1 MKDFDAIDALLAGA
15 RQEVPLPAAG
25 ERRDL
30 RERLGLSR
38 AQVARALG
46 VSPSTVGGWEAG
58 RDPAGEAREKYAYFL
73 EGARTRLEER
83 AAGPEKPGAR
93 ATAEADAEAGAQ
105 AQASTEAVVG
115 TGAVAGAGT
124 GVGPG
129 AESGAGTK
137 AAQTDAAGTAGTG
150 TAGTGTAGTGT
161 AGTGTAGTGT
171 AGTGTAGAGVGGPG
185 AGRPPWVPDAAVP
198 DDVEVLAAPRPCV
211 LCGAPAHHQVAGFPQ
226 HLDPAEC
233 RTPAPPAS
241 QPSQAPAAPSVPSAP
256 SSGTASPG
264 PSARTAPAAGA
275 ARRGRPATA
284 GIGGRPAGPGGPAR
298 SGGPVQV
305 VPAGR
310 RLRAASDS
318 PDLIG
323 QAVAA
328 ALARH
333 EGDMEAA
340 TAELV
345 RRAIP
350 DAMALLDET
359 RKGGRYDVVAHPWLP
374 DVLRKQSSRGADHIW
389 EARPKWARREL
400 PPGSHLVTALDV
412 NGAYLS
418 ALKTHLPIGQLE
430 HSTGFAHD
438 RRRAGVHLITPPV
451 WEHDA
456 DLPNPIGSRDEPGP
470 LWVTEPT
477 LRLLLRLSGPKY
489 GLCEPP
495 EIHESFTS
503 GATENLL
510 EKFRV
515 ALKDAR
521 DRAIAEDDEV
531 TLEYVKAMYSK
542 FVSTMGE
549 SHYNRELYRPDW
561 MHLIRSQAFANLW
574 MKAYK
579 AYEAGLLPV
588 RAMGTDELHVIGDWR
603 QVFAEGRG
611 VSEVKVKDT
620 YTVGE
625 EDPAPAAPDD
635 GDD

>member
-1 MKDFDAIDALLAGA
+1 MKDFEAIDALLAGA
-15 RQEVPLPAAG
+15 RQEVALPPPDV
-25 ERRDL
+25 RRGL
-30 RERLGLSR
+30 REGLNLSR

-46 VSPSTVGGWEAG
+46 VSPSTVGGWESG
-58 RDPAGEAREKYAYFL
+58 RDPSGEVREKYAYFL
-73 EGARTRLEER
+73 EGARTKLE
-83 AAGPEKPGAR
+83 AR
-93 ATAEADAEAGAQ
+93 VEET
-105 AQASTEAVVG
+105 
-115 TGAVAGAGT
+115 VAGAAA
-124 GVGPG
+124 GVAEG
-129 AESGAGTK
+129 ATPAPS
-137 AAQTDAAGTAGTG
+137 DAADE
-150 TAGTGTAGTGT
+150 
-161 AGTGTAGTGT
+161 
-171 AGTGTAGAGVGGPG
+171 GATP
-185 AGRPPWVPDAAVP
+185 APSDAADEGPVP
-198 DDVEVLAAPRPCV
+198 VLDRAEDVAVTAPSAQADGSDEVEALPTPRPCV
-211 LCGAPAHHQVAGFPQ
+211 LCGAPAHHQVAGFAQ

-233 RTPAPPAS
+233 GTPAPARR
-241 QPSQAPAAPSVPSAP
+241 AGTGRSAP
-256 SSGTASPG
+256 MADPG
-264 PSARTAPAAGA
+264 QPPHTVERGRHAYAAEPERPDRTAE
-275 ARRGRPATA
+275 RGQPE
-284 GIGGRPAGPGGPAR
+284 RPAGPRQPPHTAKPGAPIRPGRPTR
-298 SGGPVQV
+298 IVPV
-305 VPAGR
+305 GR
-310 RLRAASDS
+310 RMQAASDT

-328 ALARH
+328 ALATY
-333 EGDMEAA
+333 EGDVEAA
-340 TAELV
+340 TAALV
-345 RRAIP
+345 KRAIP

-359 RKGGRYDVVAHPWLP
+359 RKGGRYDIVAHPWIP
-374 DVLRKQSSRGADHIW
+374 DILRKQSARGSDQIW

-400 PPGSHLVTALDV
+400 PPGRHEVTALDI

-438 RRRAGVHLITPPV
+438 RRRAGVHLITPPA

-456 DLPNPIGSRDEPGP
+456 YLPNPIGNRDEPGP

-489 GLCEPP
+489 GLCDPP

-503 GATENLL
+503 GATESLL

-549 SHYNRELYRPDW
+549 SNYNRELYRPDW

-579 AYEAGLLPV
+579 AYDEGLTLV

-603 QVFAEGRG
+603 RVFPEGRG
-611 VSEVKVKDT
+611 VSEVKIKDT

-625 EDPAPAAPDD
+625 DIDPAATGEHDD
-635 GDD
+635 